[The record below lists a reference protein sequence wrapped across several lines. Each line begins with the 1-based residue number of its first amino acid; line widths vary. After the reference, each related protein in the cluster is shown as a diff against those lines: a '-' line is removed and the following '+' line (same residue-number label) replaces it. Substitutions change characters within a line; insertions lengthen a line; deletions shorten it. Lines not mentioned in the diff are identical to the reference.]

1 MPKGERTL
9 GINMRELNPQGKL
22 SLLHSGSS
30 CLLKCFA
37 LPDIDKLVTVK
48 GLVIRCTPII
58 PDMKIGK
65 FLQDSLLFRKV

>member
-22 SLLHSGSS
+22 FLL
-30 CLLKCFA
+30 A
-37 LPDIDKLVTVK
+37 DIDKLVTVK

-58 PDMKIGK
+58 PDMKIGE
-65 FLQDSLLFRKV
+65 LAEDSSIAEHI